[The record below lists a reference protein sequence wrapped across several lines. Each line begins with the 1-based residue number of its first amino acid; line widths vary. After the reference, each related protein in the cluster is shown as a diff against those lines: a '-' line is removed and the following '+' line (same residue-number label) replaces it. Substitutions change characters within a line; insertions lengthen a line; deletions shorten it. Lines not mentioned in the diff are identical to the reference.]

1 MPQAPRDAIE
11 EFLIRD
17 MIDLTWEILRIRRVK
32 AGILRASVADG
43 VSKVLAGVGHSYM
56 ERDTLSQ
63 GWAAGDDRARKKV
76 EAILT
81 NAGMTIDEVTAKT
94 LESKL
99 DSYERL
105 DRMLASLEARRNNA
119 LREIDRH
126 RAALGGVVRRSIE
139 EIEDADFRD
148 VETGASDDRHRIVT
162 TDRRQRANRA
172 NAKSSTGP
180 KTTAGKARAAQ
191 NAFRH
196 GLNVPVLSDPSLAPE
211 VEAIARKISALY
223 EMRETLEWARRIAEA
238 QVDLNRVRNSRR
250 QLITRLFLDPAYQP
264 AQSSNSSC
272 GSIRWFWAIT
282 VPVRYLSM
290 SMIFGSCFPRT
301 P

>member
-1 MPQAPRDAIE
+1 MQNANPPPPSLASPIPVLDRVIAIAPAPLLPGEKETDYTAIAVRIVRASAPRDAIE

-81 NAGMTIDEVTAKT
+81 NAGMTIEEVTAKT

-99 DSYERL
+99 NSYERL

-126 RAALGGVVRRSIE
+126 RDALGGGVRRSLE
-139 EIEDADFRD
+139 EIEDAEFRD
-148 VETGASDDRHRIVT
+148 VETGEA
-162 TDRRQRANRA
+162 AA
-172 NAKSSTGP
+172 GAKS
-180 KTTAGKARAAQ
+180 
-191 NAFRH
+191 
-196 GLNVPVLSDPSLAPE
+196 
-211 VEAIARKISALY
+211 
-223 EMRETLEWARRIAEA
+223 
-238 QVDLNRVRNSRR
+238 
-250 QLITRLFLDPAYQP
+250 
-264 AQSSNSSC
+264 
-272 GSIRWFWAIT
+272 
-282 VPVRYLSM
+282 
-290 SMIFGSCFPRT
+290 
-301 P
+301 